1 MAVTTDVPSNREQQP
16 HLMEVATVEIP
27 MPRLSESASDTHEP

>member
-16 HLMEVATVEIP
+16 HQVEVATVEISNAKTL
-27 MPRLSESASDTHEP
+27 RKR